1 MATCLTNSVVYFLLS
16 VQTSF
21 VHTSSQESRRAVD
34 IHDLPDLLGRL
45 ISRRF
50 PPLHGITQAG
60 LCPDHCAVSE
70 TESLKVEAGPEMPV
84 KGSGSPAN
92 YRRPIRALSAA

>member
-1 MATCLTNSVVYFLLS
+1 MATCLTNPVVFFLLS

-50 PPLHGITQAG
+50 PPLQPWDQAG
-60 LCPDHCAVSE
+60 GAVSWPLR
-70 TESLKVEAGPEMPV
+70 SLRDGVI
-84 KGSGSPAN
+84 KGCG
-92 YRRPIRALSAA
+92 